1 MLAWLKEKTPTLF
14 NVHPRE
20 EKKNAGAMSSEGS
33 KNRLKKTE
41 MLAMTRLPLALE

>member
-1 MLAWLKEKTPTLF
+1 
-14 NVHPRE
+14 VHPRE

-41 MLAMTRLPLALE
+41 EMLAMTRLPLALE